1 MRFLPAEKFAVTIIL
16 ALAAL
21 DAGLLFYKHVDI
33 DILGYISALMTG
45 AAAVAIGQFYRRF
58 RHNEG
63 IALASTAAGL
73 FIVFT
78 IVGSVFNYLL
88 LPIQG
93 ERIDPLLMH
102 IDAQL
107 GYSWSG
113 LVTWTSQHPPIGAL
127 LQYVYLSSMP
137 QLIIVILVLGFSGRR
152 DDLHRFLLT
161 GLIAALITIGFWGFF
176 PSSGPAAWEDLPKE
190 VLAALPTVVGP
201 GYGAELNRLAAEGVK
216 YITPKEV
223 LGLIAFPSFHTVMAL
238 LSVFFMARFRKAMP
252 VFVALNMLMLPAIL
266 VHGGHH
272 LVDLLGGAAAFAAGL
287 ALSGMALRQMQQ
299 SPAPHWQPA
308 SVSP

>member
-21 DAGLLFYKHVDI
+21 DVGLLFLKHVNI
-33 DILGYISALMTG
+33 DVLGYISALMTG
-45 AAAVAIGQFYRRF
+45 GAALAIGQFYRRF
-58 RHNEG
+58 RTNEG

-73 FIVFT
+73 FIVFSLA
-78 IVGSVFNYLL
+78 GSVFNYLL

-93 ERIDPLLMH
+93 ERIDPLLMQ
-102 IDAQL
+102 IDALL

-113 LVTWTSQHPPIGAL
+113 LVTWTSRHPPFGAM
-127 LQYVYLSSMP
+127 LQFVYLSSMP

-176 PSSGPAAWEDLPKE
+176 PSSGPAAWEALPE
-190 VLAALPTVVGP
+190 DVLAALPMVVGP
-201 GYGAELNRLAAEGVK
+201 GYGAELHRLAAEGVK
-216 YITPKEV
+216 FITPKEV

-238 LSVFFMARFRKAMP
+238 LSVFFMAQFRKAAP

-272 LVDLLGGAAAFAAGL
+272 LVDLLGGAAAKAAAM
-287 ALSGMALRQMQQ
+287 ALSGLALRQMKHA
-299 SPAPHWQPA
+299 PAPHWQPA
-308 SVSP
+308 SGSV